1 MRITNNFSAE
11 TIQPRRAWLDVF
23 QSQKD
28 QDYQPSLMHL
38 TIHLSQLKVREKVLM
53 IEAGKGIYDH
63 HATLQRILEGI
74 PTEEKDN
81 SRD

>member
-1 MRITNNFSAE
+1 M
-11 TIQPRRAWLDVF
+11 F
-23 QSQKD
+23 QSWKD

-63 HATLQRILEGI
+63 HAALQRILEGI
-74 PTEEKDN
+74 PTEEKDKLKRLGGKIN
-81 SRD
+81 STKTPTKED